1 MLLPVLTNLSI
12 LIHQTVCNRSRLDG
26 RRMCFQFKWTRVV
39 IVKGQ
44 QAIHHANISS
54 PENNSISGTV
64 LAWLGELSSL
74 LSFLLDGPTSSFFV
88 KGEKFGTTCSKGK
101 NMLRC

>member
-1 MLLPVLTNLSI
+1 
-12 LIHQTVCNRSRLDG
+12 
-26 RRMCFQFKWTRVV
+26 MCFQFKWTRVV

-44 QAIHHANISS
+44 QTIHANISS
-54 PENNSISGTV
+54 PENKSISGTL

-74 LSFLLDGPTSSFFV
+74 LSFLLDGTTSSFFV
-88 KGEKFGTTCSKGK
+88 KGGEFGTTCSKDK